1 MTERFSQI
9 DPMNAFNETDEVTQ
23 INETNEIGEIDEIN
37 PMNGT
42 NETNETN
49 DLNDRYLQNGLGR
62 DSSVDPTYSLR
73 SSGPSIVRR
82 LFQVRSRPE
91 LFRTYQA
98 GAPVESQVHRQV
110 EERPHPGLGHNPM
123 PYPLP

>member
-42 NETNETN
+42 NETN
-49 DLNDRYLQNGLGR
+49 DLDDRYLLNGLGR

-98 GAPVESQVHRQV
+98 GASVESQVHRQV